1 MSSLPGDDP
10 IKRSS
15 SEKYDRVGASL
26 RWSQILAAASSIF
39 FGFVL
44 KNAVNPPSYFKLFD
58 NLVLLGALYAV
69 TTATAMFIMPVIY
82 HMIHYQKFD
91 VEKYLLATKKYTLIG
106 IICVMIAMYLGLG
119 LSLNSKLPTEIAYG
133 IASLPFIFIFV
144 RFHRYTPTNMA
155 ESTSTEDYDRVG
167 AGMRWCQI
175 LAAASSIFFG
185 FLLNITVSH
194 PLYFQMLDNI
204 ALLGSLYAVTA
215 ATVMFIM
222 PVIYHTKHYQKF
234 DIPKFL
240 TVTKEYVSIG
250 IICVMIAMYLGL
262 GLSLNSKLPTEI
274 AYGIASLP
282 FVAIFV
288 WFLTIRLKNTSYETT

>member
-1 MSSLPGDDP
+1 MSSLPDDDP

-44 KNAVNPPSYFKLFD
+44 KIAVNPPSYFQLFD
-58 NLVLLGALYAV
+58 NLVLLAALYAV
-69 TTATAMFIMPVIY
+69 TTATAMFIMPVVHHMLHY
-82 HMIHYQKFD
+82 HKFD
-91 VEKYLLATKKYTLIG
+91 VEKYLLATKRYTLIG
-106 IICVMIAMYLGLG
+106 IICVMLAMYLGLG
-119 LSLNSKLPTEIAYG
+119 LSLNSKVPTEIAYG
-133 IASLPFIFIFV
+133 LALLPFMIIFI
-144 RFHRYTPTNMA
+144 RFYRHLPSNLV

-185 FLLNITVSH
+185 FLLNITVSQ
-194 PLYFQMLDNI
+194 PVYFQLLDNI
-204 ALLGSLYAVTA
+204 VLLASLYAVAA

-222 PVIYHTKHYQKF
+222 PVIYHSNHYPKF
-234 DIPKFL
+234 DVATFL
-240 TVTKEYVSIG
+240 LVTKEYVTIG
-250 IICVMIAMYLGL
+250 IICVMLAMYLGL
-262 GLSLNSKLPTEI
+262 GLSLNSKVPTEV
-274 AYGIASLP
+274 AYGAASLP

-288 WFLTIRLKNTSYETT
+288 WFLRNKPKITTNKTT